1 MSGTRVVGLVIV
13 LGLAVGLAVAV
24 RATRT
29 PKLQVSYAQVSTGAV
44 VREVLTTGTIE
55 PAGEVDTG
63 TQVSGT
69 VQSLYADFNSQV
81 KAGQIIAQLDPSV
94 YDSQLAQ
101 ARAALIQ
108 AEADAQRSQIEA
120 DDLNVKAA
128 RARELA
134 ARDLV
139 TQAQLDEA
147 VLAAKEASAEVV
159 AARAAA
165 KAAGAML
172 AQARINRDH
181 TTIRS
186 PIDGIVVSRNVEV
199 GQTLAASLESPVL
212 FRIADL
218 RRMRLLADI
227 SEAEVGGVQP
237 GTPVT
242 FEIESLGPFR
252 FNGRVSE
259 VRLQPMVQQTA
270 TTAGTTGRGAP
281 AASAATTTAAPAAS
295 GSRGTT
301 GGATTPQPTPVV
313 GSTTTQLGGGQSAST
328 SAPAAPAGA
337 VISYTAVVDVDNRD
351 ARIAPGSTAIVTLP
365 TTQRSNVVRIPNTAL
380 SFRPSAEIL
389 ESTRQQSLELPPPD
403 TGSDPTSGRQGIVWK
418 YERGNFVPIEVRVGI
433 ADEQWTELL
442 AGDVQAG
449 DLLVTQA
456 R

>member
-1 MSGTRVVGLVIV
+1 MSRRRLIALVIA
-13 LGLAVGLAVAV
+13 LGLAVGLALAL
-24 RATRT
+24 RAFRA
-29 PKLQVSYAQVSTGAV
+29 PEIEVSYAPATTGSV

-55 PAGEVDTG
+55 PAGEVEAG

-81 KAGQIIAQLDPSV
+81 KAGQIVAQLDPSV
-94 YDSQLAQ
+94 YDTQLAQ

-108 AEADAQRSQIEA
+108 AEADAQRARIEA
-120 DDLNVKAA
+120 DDLDAKAA

-165 KAAGAML
+165 RAANAML

-199 GQTLAASLESPVL
+199 GQTLAASLESPIL

-242 FEIESLGPFR
+242 FEIESLGPYQ
-252 FNGRVSE
+252 FNGTVRE
-259 VRLQPMVQQTA
+259 VRLQPIVQQTA
-270 TTAGTTGRGAP
+270 PTPGTSGPAAPAARGAPTTPAP
-281 AASAATTTAAPAAS
+281 AASE
-295 GSRGTT
+295 SRGTT
-301 GGATTPQPTPVV
+301 GGAAVAQPTPAV
-313 GSTTTQLGGGQSAST
+313 GSTTTQSGGGQSGST
-328 SAPAAPAGA
+328 SGPAAPAGA
-337 VISYTAVVDVDNRD
+337 VISYTAVVDVDNPA
-351 ARIAPGSTAIVTLP
+351 ARIPPGSTAIVTLP
-365 TTQRSNVVRIPNTAL
+365 TTRRWNVVRIPNTAL
-380 SFRPSAEIL
+380 SFRPSASIL
-389 ESTRQQSLELPPPD
+389 ESTRQQSLELPSPD
-403 TGSDPTSGRQGIVWK
+403 TETDPTSGRQAIVWK
-418 YERGNFVPIEVRVGI
+418 YERGKFVPIEVRVGI
-433 ADEQWTELL
+433 ADERWTELL
-442 AGDVQAG
+442 AGNVQAG